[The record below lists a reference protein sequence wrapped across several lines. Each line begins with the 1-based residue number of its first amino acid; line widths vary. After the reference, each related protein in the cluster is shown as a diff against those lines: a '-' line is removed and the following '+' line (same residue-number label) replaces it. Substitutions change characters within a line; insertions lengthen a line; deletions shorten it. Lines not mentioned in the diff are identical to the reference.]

1 MKVII
6 KYTSDVT
13 GKQVT
18 KVVGDQPFIPM
29 ARVDDSVVVEGRPR
43 QVSKRRF
50 FYFGEAEN
58 GAWDNTYGQYLDN
71 PDEPFVVVFLIG

>member
-6 KYTSDVT
+6 KYTSDAT

-18 KVVGDQPFIPM
+18 KVVGDQPFLPI
-29 ARVDDSVVVEGRPR
+29 ARVGDSVVAEGRPR
-43 QVSKRRF
+43 SVSKRRF

-58 GAWDNTYGQYLDN
+58 GVWDNTYGQYLDS
-71 PDEPFVVVFLIG
+71 PDEAFVVVFLIG